1 MNTYIDTLS
10 PERLAEYVTL
20 DYGVNGVTAWA
31 LCRDTETGD
40 LVHGRALLIG
50 YYCDDEDCEPDNC
63 PTDWPDTMRRVAWDN
78 MTARGLKP
86 LVGDAGVGGPGYYSP
101 ECDEC
106 GAPHA
111 GYPKHGGE
119 LIVCVECA

>member
-31 LCRDTETGD
+31 LCRDTDTGD
-40 LVHGRALLIG
+40 LTRGHTLLIG
-50 YYCDDEDCEPDNC
+50 YYCDDEDCEPDTC
-63 PTDWPDTMRRVAWDN
+63 PTDWADTMRRAAWDN

-86 LVGDAGVGGPGYYSP
+86 LVSDRGVS
-101 ECDEC
+101 
-106 GAPHA
+106 
-111 GYPKHGGE
+111 
-119 LIVCVECA
+119 